1 MRDAEH
7 RTGTARRALDPRIE
21 ERSAFAYFFMLLL
34 FFIPLFMPV
43 VLLCG
48 FGAQLRPDAFAAFSQ
63 EAMVLYLQ
71 FSEFVPPGAP
81 DMQNAD
87 VPVTVFLAFEAFE
100 PDLLMAAPLVS
111 EPLWPVVVE
120 PAFKLLGDAP
130 FGAGP
135 AAFCACAKE
144 MPTTKA
150 ATAVNVVNVF
160 MNDLLSRITAA

>member
-1 MRDAEH
+1 MIRKSNNN
-7 RTGTARRALDPRIE
+7 RP
-21 ERSAFAYFFMLLL
+21 FVYFFMLLL
-34 FFIPLFMPV
+34 LLFFIPFFMPV

-48 FGAQLRPDAFAAFSQ
+48 FGAHVRCMDLVACSQ
-63 EAMVLYLQ
+63 DAMVLYLQ

-87 VPVTVFLAFEAFE
+87 VPVTVLALE

-135 AAFCACAKE
+135 AAFCACAKD
-144 MPTTKA
+144 MPATKA
-150 ATAVNVVNVF
+150 TTAVNVVNVF
-160 MNDLLSRITAA
+160 MNDLLLRITAA